1 MLLVLRL
8 RNSALSKWWIVQAR
22 RAKRKGRGNTQQ
34 WAFQSQPRSPLRS
47 QLGEEHPL
55 SQPSST
61 CHPPCLFPNEITTDE
76 RLYLYHPL
84 GISPT
89 TWIEFSSSFPFSIL
103 LPTTARWAIQEHCA
117 HHEGALLKHTQW
129 QVQSPLQMVF
139 LKLPRKAFL
148 KSTWLLPCWSRF
160 HPPNKIS
167 CF

>member
-1 MLLVLRL
+1 MIDCAGKEGKEQGQKKYTAVSFPEPTSQPCEKPAWWGTPTFTTIFDLSSSLLV
-8 RNSALSKWWIVQAR
+8 
-22 RAKRKGRGNTQQ
+22 
-34 WAFQSQPRSPLRS
+34 
-47 QLGEEHPL
+47 
-55 SQPSST
+55 
-61 CHPPCLFPNEITTDE
+61 PNEIATDE

-89 TWIEFSSSFPFSIL
+89 TWIEFSSSFPFYIL
-103 LPTTARWAIQEHCA
+103 LPTTARWAIQRHCA

-139 LKLPRKAFL
+139 LKLPRKAL
-148 KSTWLLPCWSRF
+148 LRSTWLLPWSRF